1 MAYDNIIVENFVCC
15 QASLDNNTV
24 IMCIFVFNTFHLF
37 LVYPLPKLY
46 VKLHYCVS
54 CAIHSKVVRN
64 RSKENRKI
72 RVPPPRFPRRVS
84 QKKSSCL
91 QLLWVMPGLSYPKH
105 FNLFSRVVSSRQ
117 LRLVTVAAGCL
128 SSKVR
133 HIEHF

>member
-24 IMCIFVFNTFHLF
+24 IICIFVFNTFHLF

-84 QKKSSCL
+84 QKKVLVYNYC
-91 QLLWVMPGLSYPKH
+91 GLCQGYPTQHILIFSDELCFQGSY
-105 FNLFSRVVSSRQ
+105 
-117 LRLVTVAAGCL
+117 G
-128 SSKVR
+128 
-133 HIEHF
+133 

>member
-24 IMCIFVFNTFHLF
+24 IICIFVFNTFHLF

-84 QKKSSCL
+84 QKE
-91 QLLWVMPGLSYPKH
+91 V
-105 FNLFSRVVSSRQ
+105 
-117 LRLVTVAAGCL
+117 LVYNYCG
-128 SSKVR
+128 
-133 HIEHF
+133 

>member
-1 MAYDNIIVENFVCC
+1 MT
-15 QASLDNNTV
+15 LDNNTV
-24 IMCIFVFNTFHLF
+24 IMCIFVFNMFHLF

-84 QKKSSCL
+84 QKAILPQRFKSFLTSC
-91 QLLWVMPGLSYPKH
+91 VFKAA
-105 FNLFSRVVSSRQ
+105 
-117 LRLVTVAAGCL
+117 RLVTLAA
-128 SSKVR
+128 
-133 HIEHF
+133 